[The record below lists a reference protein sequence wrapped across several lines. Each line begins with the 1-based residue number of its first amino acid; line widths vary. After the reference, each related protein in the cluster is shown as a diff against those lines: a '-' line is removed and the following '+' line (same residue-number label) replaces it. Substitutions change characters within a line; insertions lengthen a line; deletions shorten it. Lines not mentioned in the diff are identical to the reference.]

1 MIRTKV
7 RTMPDNQY
15 FIGINVLRS
24 RLVKDVRN
32 YSPDEPEKYPLVWNV
47 EIGLLFVIFEF
58 LID

>member
-1 MIRTKV
+1 MVRTKMRV
-7 RTMPDNQY
+7 MPNSQY
-15 FIGINVLRS
+15 FLGINVLRS

-32 YSPDEPEKYPLVWNV
+32 YSTDDQEKYPLVWNV